1 VTGYRS
7 GAVGRLIAS
16 RSLSAEY
23 FEENMTQ
30 LRWTTE
36 RMDQLERAARDG
48 LRVALARRGTEYV
61 VVAQRVT
68 SIDQH
73 EALVGWL
80 PMTGE
85 ELTFRLDE
93 IESFQVIE

>member
-1 VTGYRS
+1 V
-7 GAVGRLIAS
+7 
-16 RSLSAEY
+16 
-23 FEENMTQ
+23 TQ
-30 LRWTTE
+30 LRWTTD

-48 LRVALARRGTEYV
+48 LRVALTRRGTEYV

-68 SIDQH
+68 SRDQH
-73 EALVGWL
+73 ETLIGWL

>member
-1 VTGYRS
+1 
-7 GAVGRLIAS
+7 
-16 RSLSAEY
+16 
-23 FEENMTQ
+23 
-30 LRWTTE
+30 
-36 RMDQLERAARDG
+36 MDQLESAARKG
-48 LRVALARRGTEYV
+48 LRVALTRRGTEYV
-61 VVAQRVT
+61 VMAVKVT

-85 ELTFRLDE
+85 ELIFRLDE

>member
-1 VTGYRS
+1 M
-7 GAVGRLIAS
+7 
-16 RSLSAEY
+16 AE
-23 FEENMTQ
+23 
-30 LRWTTE
+30 LRWTTD

-48 LRVALARRGTEYV
+48 LRVALTRRGTEYV

-68 SIDQH
+68 SVDQH

-93 IESFQVIE
+93 MESFQVIE